1 MSEQKKYYR
10 MGEVCTMT
18 ELEPHV
24 LRYWES
30 EFEQL
35 TPKKTRTGQR
45 TYNESEINTIFKIK
59 RLLHEEGY
67 TIAGARR
74 RLELPETA
82 RKPEKA
88 ILLKQVTGEFDELRG
103 ILKNVLKLLDRE

>member
-1 MSEQKKYYR
+1 MTEHKKFYR

-35 TPKKTRTGQR
+35 APKKTRTGQR
-45 TYNESEINTIFKIK
+45 TYNETEINTILKIK
-59 RLLHEEGY
+59 RLVHEEGY

-74 RLELPETA
+74 RLELPEA
-82 RKPEKA
+82 AEKPEKA
-88 ILLKQVTGEFDELRG
+88 ILLKQVTSDFEELRG
-103 ILKNVLKLLDRE
+103 MLKNVLKLLDRQ